1 MSTNDDDETENEK
14 ILKKLGFSEIE
25 ITKVNNLVEGLYDG
39 LQLRRVNEL
48 LKASKTSRQTKQVL
62 FLKEEIDKAWFQ
74 YVYLYN
80 VFSKKMRHLYAD
92 GKTETDH
99 DFNDRNEYKK
109 KLHLKYAINPIDEN
123 ILKNEKFFKE
133 LIDIEH
139 NPDAKPL
146 SFDDLISRFNKYNKI
161 SFMSMKIRYFKL
173 LGDVESACEKIVEIA
188 GEKAKN
194 PELFPYY
201 FLYIANAIHI
211 QETRAIEPILAKKS
225 APKDAMSFLKPAFD
239 AFKKFSNKGDNI
251 NVTIKKPL
259 QIEGY
264 PPIEKTGGK
273 KIYNKNIMPRKVV
286 VCRRKSM
293 KKCKRAFVS
302 CKQVLG
308 KTRKYC
314 RRSTKKSIA
323 EYYAKKK
330 N

>member
-1 MSTNDDDETENEK
+1 MSANEDETENEK
-14 ILKKLGFSEIE
+14 ILKKLGFSESE
-25 ITKVNNLVEGLYDG
+25 IIKVNELVEDLYDG
-39 LQLRRVNEL
+39 LKLRRVNEL
-48 LKASKTSRQTKQVL
+48 LKASKTSRQTKQVG

-80 VFSKKMRHLYAD
+80 VFSKKMRRLYAD
-92 GKTETDH
+92 GKIETDH
-99 DFNDRNEYKK
+99 DYKDRIEYKK
-109 KLHLKYAINPIDEN
+109 NLHLKYVINPIDEN

-161 SFMSMKIRYFKL
+161 SFMRMKIRHFKL
-173 LGDVESACEKIVEIA
+173 LGDVQTACEKIVEIA
-188 GEKAKN
+188 GDKAKN

-211 QETRAIEPILAKKS
+211 QETKAIETILEKRS
-225 APKDAMSFLKPAFD
+225 APKDAMSFLKPVFD
-239 AFKKFSNKGDNI
+239 AFEKFSNKGSNI
-251 NVTIKKPL
+251 NVTIAKPL

-264 PPIEKTGGK
+264 PPIQKTGGK
-273 KIYNKNIMPRKVV
+273 NMYNKNIMPRKVV

-302 CKQVLG
+302 CKQVSG

-323 EYYAKKK
+323 KYYAKKK

>member
-251 NVTIKKPL
+251 NVTIKEPL

-264 PPIEKTGGK
+264 PPIEKIGGK